1 GGTMNLYQQIINRID
16 PTLNPRWVEGFIRL
30 QYGTLD
36 HLSTTDFE
44 REIDLFRG
52 EFQQEDEQ
60 TWEDNARSYGL

>member
-1 GGTMNLYQQIINRID
+1 MNPYQQIINRID
-16 PTLNPRWVEGFIRL
+16 PTLNPRWDEGFIRL

-36 HLSTTDFE
+36 HLSVTDFE

-52 EFQQEDEQ
+52 ELQQEDEQ